1 MCIHALLDWFYKLFN
16 GSKRYYNS
24 INAYLS
30 LHDFCFNI
38 SLITCLIA
46 CDLLDST
53 RILSHARLR
62 KTSESLDFSDEG
74 HVGTVSFRPSYSSV
88 LQKYSLHVD
97 EQGTIDASSSYF
109 PIAFDDYVPGLIKV
123 STFARVLS
131 LVLPSPEVQF
141 PF

>member
-1 MCIHALLDWFYKLFN
+1 MGVK
-16 GSKRYYNS
+16 
-24 INAYLS
+24 
-30 LHDFCFNI
+30 
-38 SLITCLIA
+38 
-46 CDLLDST
+46 
-53 RILSHARLR
+53 
-62 KTSESLDFSDEG
+62 
-74 HVGTVSFRPSYSSV
+74 GTIIVSMPIC
-88 LQKYSLHVD
+88 SLHVD

>member
-1 MCIHALLDWFYKLFN
+1 
-16 GSKRYYNS
+16 
-24 INAYLS
+24 
-30 LHDFCFNI
+30 
-38 SLITCLIA
+38 
-46 CDLLDST
+46 
-53 RILSHARLR
+53 
-62 KTSESLDFSDEG
+62 
-74 HVGTVSFRPSYSSV
+74 
-88 LQKYSLHVD
+88 VD